1 MIRNLTLAT
10 LTALALGAAPALA
23 STDRQVQL
31 CAAALSEAG
40 VAPAEGFRTKFLKA
54 KGSAVQTITV
64 RLIPISGGEGLTG
77 ECKIKAGEVI
87 DAGLKA

>member
-1 MIRNLTLAT
+1 MIRNLALAT
-10 LTALALGAAPALA
+10 LAAVAFSAAPAFA

-31 CAAALSEAG
+31 CAAALSQAG
-40 VAPAEGFRTKFLKA
+40 VAPADSFRAKFLKA
-54 KGSAVQTITV
+54 RGGAVQTVTV
-64 RLIPISGGEGLTG
+64 RLIPISGGEGMTA